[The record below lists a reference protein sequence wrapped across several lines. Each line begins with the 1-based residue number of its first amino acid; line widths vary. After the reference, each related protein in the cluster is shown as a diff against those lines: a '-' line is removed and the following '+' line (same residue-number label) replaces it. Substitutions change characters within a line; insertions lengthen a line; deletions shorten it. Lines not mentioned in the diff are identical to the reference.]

1 MPGTAPSLSQ
11 SPSIP
16 GRGRV
21 PGRRSARS
29 PSADPLRPRPPIRSR
44 HHHEARLEEVVVI
57 RRDRQRW
64 LSRPTSP
71 AGDPHRPGR
80 CYVHCAASTRPTTTH
95 PCTILESQFLSATFS
110 KVRNLRRVRTR
121 KDIFSW
127 CKGASIGW
135 HSDDNKPN
143 LRHRAFTLWLLL
155 SNLEDWKKQLR
166 KLLDVTMVTDS
177 HGSFTASSP
186 ALGWRAAAASSPSSS
201 AAGAAGQRAACPAAG
216 ACSPKKQRAAGAAGQ
231 QRGHAAHGGMREL
244 RRRRAASSSRRQFRD
259 RAGTVAMAATAVG
272 ERPVELD
279 DEGNES
285 DGKKSSPQISNTRR

>member
-1 MPGTAPSLSQ
+1 MRRASKKSSSSAATASAGSLGLHPRPAIHTVPAAATSTAPLL
-11 SPSIP
+11 P
-16 GRGRV
+16 G
-21 PGRRSARS
+21 
-29 PSADPLRPRPPIRSR
+29 LR
-44 HHHEARLEEVVVI
+44 L
-57 RRDRQRW
+57 
-64 LSRPTSP
+64 L
-71 AGDPHRPGR
+71 
-80 CYVHCAASTRPTTTH
+80 
-95 PCTILESQFLSATFS
+95 ILVRFL
-110 KVRNLRRVRTR
+110 NH
-121 KDIFSW
+121 SW

-143 LRHRAFTLWLLL
+143 LRHRAFTDKLWLLL